1 MILQRPLQ
9 SKLKETP
16 ELYLKHRGGD
26 DITEGV
32 NLFVGFICFILKQ
45 LDVKFDCDDSGLGLE
60 QLECPRDGASP
71 LLAASEDLTHPD
83 LRPAQKL

>member
-1 MILQRPLQ
+1 MIFQRHLK
-9 SKLKETP
+9 SKLRR
-16 ELYLKHRGGD
+16 LQAIKHCGGG

-32 NLFVGFICFILKQ
+32 NLLVRFICFILKQ

-71 LLAASEDLTHPD
+71 LLAASEDLTHSD
-83 LRPAQKL
+83 LSPAQEL